1 MAADESA
8 KQKRN
13 TPKTAWKPGQS
24 GNPKGRPPKGETLT
38 DALKE
43 QVDKKAIAEKLCEMA
58 MEGDIGALKY
68 IYDRIDGRP
77 IESVDMNH
85 SGGISVTIGKDFRG
99 L

>member
-1 MAADESA
+1 MDDKPE
-8 KQKRN
+8 KQKRI

-38 DALKE
+38 DALK
-43 QVDKKAIAEKLCEMA
+43 QRVDKHEIAAKLCELA
-58 MEGDIGALKY
+58 MGGDITALKY

-85 SGGISVTIGKDFRG
+85 SGGIIVTFDEAARDV
-99 L
+99 